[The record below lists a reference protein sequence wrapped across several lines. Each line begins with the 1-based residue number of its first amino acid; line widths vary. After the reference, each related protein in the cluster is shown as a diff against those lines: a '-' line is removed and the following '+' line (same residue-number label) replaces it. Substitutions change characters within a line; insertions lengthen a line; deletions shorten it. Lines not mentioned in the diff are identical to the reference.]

1 LTDCADPACETTCDG
16 DGDGFIAAGRG
27 GDDCDDS
34 DGLVFPGA
42 EELCDAIDNDCD
54 NETDEDD
61 DGDGSD
67 ACDDCDNLDS
77 AIHPGANETCDDG
90 IDSNCDGEDCLLNWA
105 DDFESASLGSDW
117 LTAGAA
123 PWRVQNTDVYEGS
136 NAARSGAISHNQSSS
151 MSVSIDFT
159 VDGSISFWH
168 SGSTES
174 GFDKLVLSM
183 DGVQQATWDGVWGWT
198 NSVQAIPAGVHTFVW
213 TYSKDVSINSGR
225 DQVWVDL
232 VEVTNGA
239 PI

>member
-1 LTDCADPACETTCDG
+1 MSFL
-16 DGDGFIAAGRG
+16 RKK
-27 GDDCDDS
+27 
-34 DGLVFPGA
+34 
-42 EELCDAIDNDCD
+42 
-54 NETDEDD
+54 
-61 DGDGSD
+61 DGS
-67 ACDDCDNLDS
+67 L
-77 AIHPGANETCDDG
+77 HTWM
-90 IDSNCDGEDCLLNWA
+90 LL
-105 DDFESASLGSDW
+105 L
-117 LTAGAA
+117 
-123 PWRVQNTDVYEGS
+123 
-136 NAARSGAISHNQSSS
+136 HNK
-151 MSVSIDFT
+151 MMFFLCRR
-159 VDGSISFWH
+159 SISFWH